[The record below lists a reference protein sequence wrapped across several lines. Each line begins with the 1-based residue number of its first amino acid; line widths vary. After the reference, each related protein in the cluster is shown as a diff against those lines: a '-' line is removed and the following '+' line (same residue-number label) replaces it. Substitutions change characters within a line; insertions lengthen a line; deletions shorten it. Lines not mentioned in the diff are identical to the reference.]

1 MIIPSLIIYVLYIFF
16 FFCSVSTAPGDK
28 GTLLSSCS
36 SSLRYAE
43 TFSSLCTSCFQM
55 KQIPLYSSRTLTSYQ
70 PWRLCLFCPFSL
82 CSPKEEQVSYLSQ
95 ADDFHTLHL
104 IVGKSVFRKHV
115 SFTRIKTTGDVLLLS
130 FRFILVLRTFYIV
143 SIIPHILLQSLFEK
157 KVRPRRTSLG
167 VTDR

>member
-1 MIIPSLIIYVLYIFF
+1 MGIKDDHSQPDNLCPVYFHFLL
-16 FFCSVSTAPGDK
+16 SVSTAPGDK

-55 KQIPLYSSRTLTSYQ
+55 KQIPLYSSRTLNSYQ
-70 PWRLCLFCPFSL
+70 PWRLCLFCLFSL
-82 CSPKEEQVSYLSQ
+82 CSSKEEQVSYLSR

-115 SFTRIKTTGDVLLLS
+115 SFTGDVLLLS

-143 SIIPHILLQSLFEK
+143 SIIPHILLQSLFEE